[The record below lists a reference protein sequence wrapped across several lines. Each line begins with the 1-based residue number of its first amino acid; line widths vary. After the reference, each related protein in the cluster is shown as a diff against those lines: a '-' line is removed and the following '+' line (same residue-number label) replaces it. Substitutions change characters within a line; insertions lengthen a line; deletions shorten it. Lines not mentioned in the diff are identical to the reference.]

1 MSQKERQSLRAS
13 VQTDRIDTAKRRR
26 LGSRFSL
33 IALAFILTG
42 AILTQTHALFVAVE
56 SNNLTEVTRLVQGGA
71 DINSTDEFGFSL
83 LVNALAEQELPIVDL
98 LMQHGA
104 EVFHNANRCKG
115 QVQEDA
121 ETLDGRLLKAI
132 THHDVDMVKVL
143 LKEGAEVNACDD
155 VGFSML
161 VNALALTENE
171 MINFLV
177 ANGATMKTSI

>member
-1 MSQKERQSLRAS
+1 M
-13 VQTDRIDTAKRRR
+13 
-26 LGSRFSL
+26 
-33 IALAFILTG
+33 
-42 AILTQTHALFVAVE
+42 
-56 SNNLTEVTRLVQGGA
+56 
-71 DINSTDEFGFSL
+71 
-83 LVNALAEQELPIVDL
+83 
-98 LMQHGA
+98 
-104 EVFHNANRCKG
+104 
-115 QVQEDA
+115 QEDA
-121 ETLDGRLLKAI
+121 ETLNGRLLKAI